1 MSPPHKRMCYEPK
14 HKVSTHKENA
24 MSTPAHQ
31 YTPAGE
37 NLPYQAIQGSS
48 VDSYQEKVVY
58 TYGDSPEDWRKA
70 IGDYLLFQFG
80 VYDDPRSIPPISL
93 DESGIRYFERQLK
106 LAGLEDPNRTPIK
119 RILDIGCGW
128 GYILKYLAE
137 RFPEC
142 QRLDGVNVS
151 RRQLDYCA
159 KFHCEQSLS
168 KRINLYLCNAKDVEL
183 LPDADEPYDLVIIRG
198 VISHFSNE
206 LYENTMRALVPRVR
220 EGGVVVI
227 SDNLYNTPPH
237 VYTPDTPDDVD
248 RLACKHRKSPTY
260 FREVLEQSG
269 FTTHDMRVLPSNIDV
284 ARWLMDAKANVE
296 NSELFPHGV
305 TGALE
310 ELRVLAENWSV
321 ALLKNKV
328 STYSVIMKK
337 PSGKI

>member
-1 MSPPHKRMCYEPK
+1 
-14 HKVSTHKENA
+14 

-37 NLPYQAIQGSS
+37 NLPYQVIQGSS